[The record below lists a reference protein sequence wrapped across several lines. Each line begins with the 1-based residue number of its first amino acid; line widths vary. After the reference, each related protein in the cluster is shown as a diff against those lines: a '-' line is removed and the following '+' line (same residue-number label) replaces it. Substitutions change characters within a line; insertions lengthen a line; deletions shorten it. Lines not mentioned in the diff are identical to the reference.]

1 MHFHGLYKIIRYKM
15 CKVEKIFVPWYEIRE
30 GCVRRSCH
38 FLLPVNRQKTEGGY
52 DLFLNSQSILLF
64 TEVTQFCYHGCST
77 RMIRW
82 YCFSNTSANLE
93 AMRKEIHYKSYE
105 LYLFSSKKLSL
116 DRRAHRK
123 VSLTCSWQQ
132 DSWPPSTRVK
142 WYTFTSTF
150 SWIYNVS

>member
-1 MHFHGLYKIIRYKM
+1 MDISCVKWKRFWCHGMKYE
-15 CKVEKIFVPWYEIRE
+15 KVASEEVAIFCFQWTGKKLKEVWFVFEFSKY
-30 GCVRRSCH
+30 
-38 FLLPVNRQKTEGGY
+38 T
-52 DLFLNSQSILLF
+52 SI
-64 TEVTQFCYHGCST
+64 TEVTQYCYHGCST
-77 RMIRW
+77 RMTRW

>member
-1 MHFHGLYKIIRYKM
+1 M
-15 CKVEKIFVPWYEIRE
+15 VWNT
-30 GCVRRSCH
+30 RR
-38 FLLPVNRQKTEGGY
+38 LRQKKLPFFASSEPAKNWRRY

-64 TEVTQFCYHGCST
+64 TEVTQYCYHGCFT
-77 RMIRW
+77 KMTRW

-116 DRRAHRK
+116 DRRPYRK
-123 VSLTCSWQQ
+123 VSLTCRWQQ